1 MGGLGKSKAELEAYI
16 KQLEDENDDLQDQ
29 LDQIVDIA
37 APDEDDDSDAD
48 DGNNGTDHPQPVVV
62 GRRRSRS

>member
-1 MGGLGKSKAELEAYI
+1 MEAYI

-37 APDEDDDSDAD
+37 APDEDDDNDAD
-48 DGNNGTDHPQPVVV
+48 VDNGANHPQPVVV